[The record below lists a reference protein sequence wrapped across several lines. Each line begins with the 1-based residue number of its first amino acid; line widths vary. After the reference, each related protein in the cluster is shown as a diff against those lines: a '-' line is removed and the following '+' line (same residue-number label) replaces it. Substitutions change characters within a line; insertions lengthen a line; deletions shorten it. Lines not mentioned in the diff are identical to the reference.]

1 MTTPLERLKQ
11 DLEDG
16 SEPEPWT
23 LVKKRDLSLALAVVD
38 AAKECAD
45 ELAAEL
51 EDKYGKTR
59 DYPSEQR
66 RYERDMK
73 PVGTVRKALSALT
86 EDTK

>member
-23 LVKKRDLSLALAVVD
+23 LVKKRDLSLALVVVD
-38 AAKECAD
+38 EAARFCAGTEVAYLKLKE
-45 ELAAEL
+45 
-51 EDKYGKTR
+51 
-59 DYPSEQR
+59 
-66 RYERDMK
+66 
-73 PVGTVRKALSALT
+73 ALSALT